1 MYGGVGMPSN
11 DFDQFNQRQY
21 VRDAFENQYN
31 GYQQDPMGEEEP
43 LDDGL
48 YMQKE
53 RELKE
58 LNDLRIRTLEKL
70 VREKVDI
77 IQAQESDLA
86 LQAQDLDAMKRTLG
100 ERESLVSDFE
110 TRLDKAKAHISQ
122 RESEIAALKTQLM
135 DMYD

>member
-1 MYGGVGMPSN
+1 M
-11 DFDQFNQRQY
+11 D
-21 VRDAFENQYN
+21 E
-31 GYQQDPMGEEEP
+31 
-43 LDDGL
+43 GL

-86 LQAQDLDAMKRTLG
+86 L
-100 ERESLVSDFE
+100 
-110 TRLDKAKAHISQ
+110 
-122 RESEIAALKTQLM
+122 
-135 DMYD
+135 

>member
-77 IQAQESDLA
+77 IQA
-86 LQAQDLDAMKRTLG
+86 
-100 ERESLVSDFE
+100 
-110 TRLDKAKAHISQ
+110 
-122 RESEIAALKTQLM
+122 
-135 DMYD
+135 